1 MGIGESG
8 SEGDLSFSSS
18 SMSNSE
24 RKEEVAVRG
33 NVRVEVSERMGKK
46 DKGVVDEGPGE
57 VKVHKRDDVAMG
69 GGKVRKGKE
78 GKFSL
83 ITILGY
89 ERVFAEVNSYLTQF
103 QTHESV
109 KRLKKGINMTISHD
123 AELLIVESCGT
134 NKCVFMRMAK
144 DVVDRGVEENNAN
157 KGSACEIENEK
168 EVEERNQA
176 EVVRSLTMTE
186 KETGTEAV
194 QKSTEKEKWVED
206 LNKHVGYLS
215 SKSEENKALRNR
227 VADLEQQVKDIGIEV
242 EELVFENKVVKE
254 NLAIT
259 KDKVADLENT
269 IEKLKSEM

>member
-1 MGIGESG
+1 
-8 SEGDLSFSSS
+8 
-18 SMSNSE
+18 
-24 RKEEVAVRG
+24 
-33 NVRVEVSERMGKK
+33 
-46 DKGVVDEGPGE
+46 
-57 VKVHKRDDVAMG
+57 
-69 GGKVRKGKE
+69 
-78 GKFSL
+78 
-83 ITILGY
+83 
-89 ERVFAEVNSYLTQF
+89 
-103 QTHESV
+103 
-109 KRLKKGINMTISHD
+109 
-123 AELLIVESCGT
+123 
-134 NKCVFMRMAK
+134 
-144 DVVDRGVEENNAN
+144 
-157 KGSACEIENEK
+157 
-168 EVEERNQA
+168 
-176 EVVRSLTMTE
+176 MTE

>member
-89 ERVFAEVNSYLTQF
+89 ERVFAEVNSYPTQF

-144 DVVDRGVEENNAN
+144 GEVGFVYMYKDVFR
-157 KGSACEIENEK
+157 
-168 EVEERNQA
+168 
-176 EVVRSLTMTE
+176 
-186 KETGTEAV
+186 
-194 QKSTEKEKWVED
+194 D
-206 LNKHVGYLS
+206 LSIQFPLS
-215 SKSEENKALRNR
+215 N
-227 VADLEQQVKDIGIEV
+227 
-242 EELVFENKVVKE
+242 FEC
-254 NLAIT
+254 
-259 KDKVADLENT
+259 
-269 IEKLKSEM
+269 